1 MAKYCFGF
9 SWLDP
14 EAPDFNL
21 VVLTTEKL
29 DVTIWQVPGAVS
41 GLIQLRR
48 RITAEGIMNEFRGCE
63 LGTIQISTGY
73 TVTPDVQFSRHTDR
87 NRLKIG
93 VQNIGLRVRNR
104 SRNENATT
112 ARLNLA
118 GCRPDGRLR
127 RAVEVPHRGAA
138 FQ

>member
-21 VVLTTEKL
+21 VVLTTERL

-41 GLIQLRR
+41 GLIQSRLR
-48 RITAEGIMNEFRGCE
+48 IIAEGIVNEFRGRE
-63 LGTIQISTGY
+63 LRTIQITPGQ
-73 TVTPDVQFSRHTDR
+73 TVTSYIQLAWHTDG
-87 NRLKIG
+87 NRLEVR
-93 VQNIGLRVRNR
+93 VQNMNLRICNR
-104 SRNENATT
+104 SPNGNAIL

-127 RAVEVPHRGAA
+127 RAVEVPHRG
-138 FQ
+138 